1 VYGFEGEEG
10 FRADETS
17 SSDWTVNG
25 YEGTDFVRNTAISD
39 IDFATN
45 HIYPT
50 NFNVPVSGYGAF
62 LDSFMSDR
70 ASIAK
75 TIGKPIILEEYGE
88 GKNCSME
95 LCDSGSIC
103 EHAPGKVSSFF

>member
-1 VYGFEGEEG
+1 
-10 FRADETS
+10 
-17 SSDWTVNG
+17 
-25 YEGTDFVRNTAISD
+25 
-39 IDFATN
+39 
-45 HIYPT
+45 
-50 NFNVPVSGYGAF
+50 
-62 LDSFMSDR
+62 MSDR